1 MSDEFTVGITG
12 AAGYIGSRLLVELEA
27 THPDWNVVAVD
38 NFYRGD
44 VREAGGVTVQ
54 HCDVRNTDRLTEL
67 FEGVDAIVHLAAI
80 SGLDDCADN
89 PELTHAVN
97 VQATTD
103 LAWYCNRTGTALVF
117 PASMAIFGHPDEFPI
132 TVDQPREPINWYG
145 RSKVLGERAIET
157 FAHEAFPAHVL
168 VKSNLYGGHTVD
180 DEYISKGTV
189 INFFV
194 GRALDE
200 EPITVYEPGTQSRN
214 FVHVVDVARA
224 YVASLER
231 LQEQLAA
238 GDTGVTTYPIASD
251 EDPSV
256 HAIAEEVQEIA
267 QAHDL
272 DTAVELVENPR
283 SGETMVEAFTV
294 DTTKTHEELGWEAQR
309 GVAAAIERRIDAQVT
324 TSRATDRSRT
334 PTSE

>member
-1 MSDEFTVGITG
+1 MSEAFTVGITG

-27 THPDWNVVAVD
+27 THPDWTVVAVD

-44 VREAGGVTVQ
+44 VREAGGVTVH
-54 HCDVRNTDRLTEL
+54 HCDIRDTDRLTDL
-67 FEGVDAIVHLAAI
+67 FATVDAIVHLAAI

-89 PELTHAVN
+89 PELTHEVN
-97 VQATTD
+97 VRATND
-103 LAWYCNRTGTALVF
+103 LAWYCNETGAALVF
-117 PASMAIFGHPDEFPI
+117 PASMAIFGDPEEFPI

-157 FAHEAFPAHVL
+157 FAHGAFPAHVF

-180 DEYISKGTV
+180 DEYVSKGTV

-214 FVHVVDVARA
+214 FIHVVDVARA
-224 YVASLER
+224 YVASLEQ

-238 GDTGVTTYPIASD
+238 GETGVTTYPIASD

-267 QAHDL
+267 RAYDL
-272 DTAVELVENPR
+272 DPAVELVENPR

-294 DTTKTHEELGWEAQR
+294 DTARTHEELGWEAQR
-309 GVAAAIERRIDAQVT
+309 GVAAAIERRIDARVT

-334 PTSE
+334 PASE